1 MILSIGLIDSMSKVS
16 APSLKKDA
24 EKDSPAVLNT
34 ENNELLGVPKSY
46 ISFKAKDSS
55 KINFTD
61 DAQRLFD
68 RAKEIAKN
76 FGHSEISAAHI
87 IQASIEETDENLSQ
101 LDEELLSTGVVDS
114 VSTLSKLINNYT
126 KNNML
131 QTAAARDYMND
142 LINDLREDNAAY
154 MDTIPVEA
162 KVENVKLSASMEEEL
177 KAVEEKTHA
186 VDSYMLLGTAINEI
200 SKKGGTYTQQFLQ
213 GALSYGLY
221 KNIEDIKPNYMK
233 IYDNRAI
240 EVWNKLAL
248 GSNLNV
254 TYDDAKE
261 AERITA
267 SIVNTLNAE
276 KHGNFNTENTHI
288 FAMSNDIKD
297 TELMDEVMNQKTLNP
312 EMQKIFLVD
321 LDRLLVNSM
330 QANGEISYTN
340 GLSQAIASTD
350 DKLKIVFFQSSDV
363 YYKLVKDP
371 TLKSLF
377 DNFLSYSI
385 PPVQSY
391 EAQSL
396 LNKKMLKDVPLPFTS
411 DAKDRVIYHAGRM
424 KGIFPDKAVDL
435 MKRVSGY
442 YANSK
447 KKITAK
453 EVDEFAQIAN
463 ELFEKS
469 AKQPE
474 VIYDTGKTLASMYGK
489 ETTKKDIE
497 AIIRQIKTGK
507 IGTKGLLIYSKD
519 PEAGSGRK
527 YTAETIAGE
536 AKVPFL
542 SISSSDF
549 AVSERDNEGV
559 SIETPKN
566 AMSRIF
572 TEAKKAARQNQY
584 KTAIMFINNFEE
596 FAFSGPYLPGYRQ
609 AMAQLTDEMQKAV
622 SEDVSILVIGS
633 TEKDYA
639 DLIPEVVRGFNQ
651 HIAVDSPAFNKASR
665 KEILENRIKE
675 SKLPLAYRKLE
686 DKEHMMD
693 KLVKLTEHMSF
704 VEIKSLIEKAE
715 QIMYERNKS
724 KASIGEFIEAYLQ
737 MLTGRTS
744 RPEMPMYNKIVTTSH
759 ECGHATNLEVMNDIM
774 QRKGKPWH
782 NSENVNFIT
791 LDPRGNFLGAVFENK
806 TDNTDY
812 PFEAMFTGLVCT
824 YGGYSCEKM
833 FFDMDGS
840 VGISQDLAQ
849 ASAAAKRGIEYCGFG
864 YNTGKISNAANI
876 KSGKYQELV
885 FTDMNV
891 ILKNAQMA
899 SDLITECYKK
909 FNDWFTQKY
918 SKLIGTDDCMV
929 DGDDFRKSLSAWRK
943 SLPEA
948 QKEEISIME
957 DIIMDIIDSSKKG
970 KIYGKIKQVVK

>member
-34 ENNELLGVPKSY
+34 ENNKLLGVPKSY

-68 RAKEIAKN
+68 RAKEIAES

-101 LDEELLSTGVVDS
+101 LDEELLSTGVVES

-131 QTAAARDYMND
+131 QTAGARDYMND

-391 EAQSL
+391 EAQAL

-442 YANSK
+442 YAK
-447 KKITAK
+447 
-453 EVDEFAQIAN
+453 
-463 ELFEKS
+463 
-469 AKQPE
+469 
-474 VIYDTGKTLASMYGK
+474 
-489 ETTKKDIE
+489 
-497 AIIRQIKTGK
+497 
-507 IGTKGLLIYSKD
+507 
-519 PEAGSGRK
+519 
-527 YTAETIAGE
+527 
-536 AKVPFL
+536 
-542 SISSSDF
+542 
-549 AVSERDNEGV
+549 
-559 SIETPKN
+559 
-566 AMSRIF
+566 
-572 TEAKKAARQNQY
+572 
-584 KTAIMFINNFEE
+584 
-596 FAFSGPYLPGYRQ
+596 
-609 AMAQLTDEMQKAV
+609 
-622 SEDVSILVIGS
+622 
-633 TEKDYA
+633 EKDY
-639 DLIPEVVRGFNQ
+639 
-651 HIAVDSPAFNKASR
+651 S
-665 KEILENRIKE
+665 
-675 SKLPLAYRKLE
+675 
-686 DKEHMMD
+686 
-693 KLVKLTEHMSF
+693 
-704 VEIKSLIEKAE
+704 
-715 QIMYERNKS
+715 
-724 KASIGEFIEAYLQ
+724 
-737 MLTGRTS
+737 
-744 RPEMPMYNKIVTTSH
+744 
-759 ECGHATNLEVMNDIM
+759 
-774 QRKGKPWH
+774 
-782 NSENVNFIT
+782 
-791 LDPRGNFLGAVFENK
+791 
-806 TDNTDY
+806 
-812 PFEAMFTGLVCT
+812 
-824 YGGYSCEKM
+824 
-833 FFDMDGS
+833 
-840 VGISQDLAQ
+840 
-849 ASAAAKRGIEYCGFG
+849 
-864 YNTGKISNAANI
+864 
-876 KSGKYQELV
+876 
-885 FTDMNV
+885 
-891 ILKNAQMA
+891 
-899 SDLITECYKK
+899 
-909 FNDWFTQKY
+909 
-918 SKLIGTDDCMV
+918 
-929 DGDDFRKSLSAWRK
+929 
-943 SLPEA
+943 
-948 QKEEISIME
+948 
-957 DIIMDIIDSSKKG
+957 
-970 KIYGKIKQVVK
+970 